1 MNVLKCVI
9 NYFKKHIFV
18 FIFVILIIITVT
30 LLSLVP
36 PQLLRIIVDDVIPSG
51 NINDLLKY
59 ALFYMLLFIFIG
71 LIDFLKEI
79 LLVVISQGIGK
90 NIRLEMLHKVN
101 RLAYINFFKYD
112 YGTLEAYFSNDVEEI
127 NTLITSGVISM
138 AIDMFKMI
146 GIVISIFVFS
156 ILFGFITLL
165 IIPFIVLF
173 TMWIRKRMYKAQSD
187 NRKLEGNVNNLVL
200 ENLDNI
206 STIKSFRIYDEIKN
220 KYDKVLNS
228 HFKTNQKVNNYDAM
242 FSPIMQIAKT
252 IIIVLIIVLS
262 TSNNQLFGMTVG
274 MIVSSIDLITN
285 LFTPIENLGMELQTI
300 QKSLAAIDR
309 INEFFKLE
317 EDLIKDKNCE
327 ITDKVVL
334 EFKDVSYSYDG
345 VENVIENYNLKIENN
360 ERITLKGRSGSG
372 KSTLFKL
379 AYGLIKPIKGRVTIN
394 GVDSYLLSDDV
405 KRKYLGIVYQDY
417 YFSLGTIK
425 DEITL
430 LDSSISD
437 EETYKV
443 LRLVGLDRIKDINVP
458 FKLTDYS
465 TGELSL
471 FNIARA
477 IILNSKILFLDEMN
491 AKIDSVTAKN
501 IIDVINKV
509 AKDKMVLSINHYGD
523 LLENSRIINL
533 DAK

>member
-1 MNVLKCVI
+1 
-9 NYFKKHIFV
+9 
-18 FIFVILIIITVT
+18 
-30 LLSLVP
+30 
-36 PQLLRIIVDDVIPSG
+36 
-51 NINDLLKY
+51 
-59 ALFYMLLFIFIG
+59 
-71 LIDFLKEI
+71 
-79 LLVVISQGIGK
+79 
-90 NIRLEMLHKVN
+90 
-101 RLAYINFFKYD
+101 
-112 YGTLEAYFSNDVEEI
+112 
-127 NTLITSGVISM
+127 
-138 AIDMFKMI
+138 
-146 GIVISIFVFS
+146 
-156 ILFGFITLL
+156 
-165 IIPFIVLF
+165 
-173 TMWIRKRMYKAQSD
+173 
-187 NRKLEGNVNNLVL
+187 
-200 ENLDNI
+200 
-206 STIKSFRIYDEIKN
+206 
-220 KYDKVLNS
+220 
-228 HFKTNQKVNNYDAM
+228 M

-274 MIVSSIDLITN
+274 MIVSTIDLITN

-437 EETYKV
+437 EETYEV